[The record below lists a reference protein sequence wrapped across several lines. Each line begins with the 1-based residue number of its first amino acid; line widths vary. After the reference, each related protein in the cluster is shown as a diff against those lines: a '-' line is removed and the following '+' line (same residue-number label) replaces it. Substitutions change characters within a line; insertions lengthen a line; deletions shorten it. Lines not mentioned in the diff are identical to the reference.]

1 MARAALEGALHYMKD
16 HGAEVL
22 EAYPVDPRKRHSS
35 NLLWN
40 GALDVFPSIAFTKEC
55 KRGSERWIFK
65 KTL

>member
-1 MARAALEGALHYMKD
+1 MKD
-16 HGAEVL
+16 HGAEVV

-40 GALDVFPSIAFTKEC
+40 GTPDLFASMGFTKEC
-55 KRGSERWIFK
+55 TLGSERWIFK

>member
-1 MARAALEGALHYMKD
+1 MKD